1 MSFEKTGRQVLD
13 KGKPVAIGNKIGEL
27 YYLNCCANRVS
38 SNTAETQYSQELKE
52 DKWHRRFGHLGM
64 RSLQTLAK
72 GKLVTGFDY
81 DYSNEISFCQACVEG
96 KLHKSQFPA
105 TGGKRA
111 KQPLELVHSDV
122 CGKIETSSL
131 GGGHYFLT
139 FIDDNT

>member
-1 MSFEKTGRQVLD
+1 MLLIIKLESSIISTVVQIVLALTLQ
-13 KGKPVAIGNKIGEL
+13 KPKIVKS
-27 YYLNCCANRVS
+27 YV
-38 SNTAETQYSQELKE
+38 KE

-81 DYSNEISFCQACVEG
+81 DYSKEISFCQACVEG

-122 CGKIETSSL
+122 GGKIETSSL
-131 GGGHYFLT
+131 GEGHYFLT
-139 FIDDNT
+139 FIDDNTRYVWMYMHLKE